1 MKTIRELI
9 ALSAG
14 YLEEKGVESPR
25 LNAERL
31 LGDVLGLARIELYLQ
46 ADRPVA
52 GEELARYR
60 ELVRR
65 RGTGEPLQTLIG
77 TTGFYSREFKVEAGV
92 FIPRPETERL
102 VEAAVNLLTPT
113 DRSLVAPKAVDV
125 CCGSGVIAV
134 SLAAELPVLEVWA
147 VDRNP
152 QAVDLTRRNAHRHGV
167 DARLHALEGD
177 LLTSLPAHLQG
188 ELDLVVSNPPYVR
201 QDELDALPAE
211 VKHDPPEALD
221 GGHDG
226 LELGLPS
233 PGQPG
238 AALAAPR
245 GLVSPGDRRRSGR
258 ERAGDAASRGLW
270 RGGHD
275 PRLRRPAAGGAG
287 PPTRERG
294 VTWIISSSRD
304 PHRCTAR

>member
-1 MKTIRELI
+1 MKTVRELI

-14 YLEEKGVESPR
+14 YLEEKGVESAR

-46 ADRPVA
+46 ADRPVV

-102 VEAAVNLLTPT
+102 VETAVGLLAPAG
-113 DRSLVAPKAVDV
+113 RSLVAPRAVDV

-134 SLAAELPVLEVWA
+134 SLAAELAGLEIWA
-147 VDRNP
+147 VDRSP

-167 DARLHALEGD
+167 DARVHALCGD
-177 LLTSLPAHLQG
+177 LLTALPAHLRG

-201 QDELDALPAE
+201 RDALDALPAE
-211 VKHDPPEALD
+211 VRHDPVEALD
-221 GGHDG
+221 GGPDG
-226 LELGLPS
+226 L
-233 PGQPG
+233 QVYH
-238 AALAAPR
+238 ALASQAPR
-245 GLVSPGDRRRSGR
+245 WLRPDGWLAVEIGADQGDTVP
-258 ERAGDAASRGLW
+258 ELLQAAGYGEVAMSRDYADL
-270 RGGHD
+270 
-275 PRLRRPAAGGAG
+275 PRVVIGRRPATKG
-287 PPTRERG
+287 
-294 VTWIISSSRD
+294 
-304 PHRCTAR
+304 